1 MFSEKKHLS
10 KGCMDGTMFTNN
22 SLRLYSVL
30 FITGAVSACST
41 VSTVRPVKTDATAS
55 YERVEYKINL
65 NVPMTRL
72 TSVLV

>member
-1 MFSEKKHLS
+1 MN
-10 KGCMDGTMFTNN
+10 GTMFTNN

-30 FITGAVSACST
+30 LIAGAVSACST

-65 NVPMTRL
+65 NVPMTPINFSLGVERIKEKQ
-72 TSVLV
+72 